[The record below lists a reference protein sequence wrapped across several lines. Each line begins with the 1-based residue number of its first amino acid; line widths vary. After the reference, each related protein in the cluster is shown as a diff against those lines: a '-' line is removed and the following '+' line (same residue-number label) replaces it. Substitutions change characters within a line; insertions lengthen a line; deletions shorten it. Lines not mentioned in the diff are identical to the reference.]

1 LVLTPPQVEYRIEGD
16 KFFEPWVAIM
26 VITPQDYVGAVMTLT
41 QNYRAKF
48 LTMDNKNKT
57 MLSYEMPMSELMSDF
72 FDRLKSVSS
81 GFASLDW
88 EFLRYEAANAARLE
102 LLLNGDIVEEFSEVV
117 VAEKSFEKARF
128 ITQRLR
134 ELIPRQQYEVKIQA
148 QYKGKI
154 IASERLS
161 PFRKNVLVKSGKVI
175 GAGDVGRKKKLLEK
189 QKEGKKKMKMVGRVE
204 IPKEAFFKL
213 FNK

>member
-1 LVLTPPQVEYRIEGD
+1 
-16 KFFEPWVAIM
+16 
-26 VITPQDYVGAVMTLT
+26 
-41 QNYRAKF
+41 
-48 LTMDNKNKT
+48 MDNKNKT
-57 MLSYEMPMSELMSDF
+57 ILSYEMPMSELMSDF

-88 EFLRYEAANAARLE
+88 EFLRYEKADAARLE
-102 LLLNGDIVEEFSEVV
+102 LLLNGEPVEEFSEVV

-128 ITQRLR
+128 ITVRLK

-148 QYKGKI
+148 RYKGKI
-154 IASERLS
+154 IASERIS